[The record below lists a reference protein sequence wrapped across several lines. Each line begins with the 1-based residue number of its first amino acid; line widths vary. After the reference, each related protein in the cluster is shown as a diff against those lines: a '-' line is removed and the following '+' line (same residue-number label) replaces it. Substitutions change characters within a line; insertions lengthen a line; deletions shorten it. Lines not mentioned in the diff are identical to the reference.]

1 MTEIHQETIA
11 DGSTDHDVDPDDH
24 LKVKQ
29 MKVAQ
34 TDQGMRIN
42 RMRINR
48 MRINRMRI
56 NKTRCMN
63 RKRKENAV
71 PRSEDDIVQDHGIAF

>member
-1 MTEIHQETIA
+1 MRGTRKNGMTEIHQETIA

-42 RMRINR
+42 RMRIN
-48 MRINRMRI
+48 
-56 NKTRCMN
+56 KTRCMN